1 MAGQELGTA
10 LELAAVEESILGG
23 TVARRG
29 EVVISHGSG
38 SWLVDTEG
46 RRYLDMGSAQGV
58 ALLGHSHPVLS
69 AAIAEQAQRLISCPG
84 FLYNE
89 TRARFAAALREVLPG
104 HLRHLTLAN
113 SGAEAMDAALKFARL
128 ATGRTRFVAANKG
141 FHGRTVGA
149 LSVTWDPAYRKPFLP
164 LLDAAHVPYN
174 NSARLE
180 EAVDDETAAVVLEV
194 VQGEGGVNLGSAE
207 YLLHA
212 QELCHARG
220 ALLIIDEIQTGFGR
234 TGRWFASEHA
244 GLQPDLMTLAKGLGG
259 GFPMGAVAYG
269 ERVQARLYPGAHG
282 STFGGNPLACAAGL
296 AAMGLYRDGAIEQGA
311 RTGAWLL
318 EARRER
324 VGTRTVVREVRGLG
338 MMIAIELR
346 EKVAPTLKALMV
358 EHGVIALPAGATV
371 LRLLPPLT
379 LSMDEA
385 ALAVEA
391 IAAVLPA

>member
-1 MAGQELGTA
+1 
-10 LELAAVEESILGG
+10 
-23 TVARRG
+23 
-29 EVVISHGSG
+29 
-38 SWLVDTEG
+38 
-46 RRYLDMGSAQGV
+46 
-58 ALLGHSHPVLS
+58 
-69 AAIAEQAQRLISCPG
+69 
-84 FLYNE
+84 
-89 TRARFAAALREVLPG
+89 
-104 HLRHLTLAN
+104 
-113 SGAEAMDAALKFARL
+113 
-128 ATGRTRFVAANKG
+128 
-141 FHGRTVGA
+141 
-149 LSVTWDPAYRKPFLP
+149 
-164 LLDAAHVPYN
+164 
-174 NSARLE
+174 
-180 EAVDDETAAVVLEV
+180 
-194 VQGEGGVNLGSAE
+194 
-207 YLLHA
+207 
-212 QELCHARG
+212 
-220 ALLIIDEIQTGFGR
+220 
-234 TGRWFASEHA
+234 
-244 GLQPDLMTLAKGLGG
+244 MTLAKGLGG

-318 EARRER
+318 EALRER